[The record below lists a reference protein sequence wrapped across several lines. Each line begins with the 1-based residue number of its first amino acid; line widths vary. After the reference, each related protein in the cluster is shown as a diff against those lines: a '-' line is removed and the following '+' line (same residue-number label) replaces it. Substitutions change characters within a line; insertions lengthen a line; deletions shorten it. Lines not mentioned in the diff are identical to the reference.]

1 MKAIVTDLDRT
12 LLRMDGQI
20 SPYTLETLGKCREKG
35 FMIMAATARPEPSIR
50 QLLDQVRFDAV
61 TTLNGARILLPG
73 RVLEHAIPAESGE
86 TVLGRLLAVPGLT
99 LSVETGEGIFANVPI
114 PAWHAVVYDGF
125 PELPAE
131 PLYKILISGGEGT
144 GEGLYEQVQG
154 LLTED
159 TYCTLAGG
167 DLVQVMSRSATKW
180 RGIVEMLRAFGIA
193 EEDAVYFGDD
203 YDDLEP
209 VEKCGL
215 GVAVANAVEAV
226 KERADA
232 VAGGCDEDGAAR
244 FIASRLL

>member
-114 PAWHAVVYDGF
+114 PAWHAVV
-125 PELPAE
+125 
-131 PLYKILISGGEGT
+131 
-144 GEGLYEQVQG
+144 
-154 LLTED
+154 
-159 TYCTLAGG
+159 
-167 DLVQVMSRSATKW
+167 
-180 RGIVEMLRAFGIA
+180 
-193 EEDAVYFGDD
+193 
-203 YDDLEP
+203 
-209 VEKCGL
+209 
-215 GVAVANAVEAV
+215 
-226 KERADA
+226 
-232 VAGGCDEDGAAR
+232 
-244 FIASRLL
+244 

>member
-1 MKAIVTDLDRT
+1 M
-12 LLRMDGQI
+12 
-20 SPYTLETLGKCREKG
+20 
-35 FMIMAATARPEPSIR
+35 
-50 QLLDQVRFDAV
+50 
-61 TTLNGARILLPG
+61 
-73 RVLEHAIPAESGE
+73 
-86 TVLGRLLAVPGLT
+86 
-99 LSVETGEGIFANVPI
+99 
-114 PAWHAVVYDGF
+114 VYDGF
-125 PELPAE
+125 PKLPAE

-167 DLVQVMSRSATKW
+167 DLVQVMSRRATKW

-232 VAGGCDEDGAAR
+232 VAGSCDEDGAAR